1 MIPDR
6 KQQLFQ
12 LTCLQE
18 ARRLAKAGQKFSP
31 IKLRSLKDARFHVK
45 STRPESATRLSESYS
60 KFDSLHDEL
69 RRRTVI
75 SLSPTASSEQLE
87 LSPRGVLDRDFF
99 VNESKE
105 ENPAPMF
112 NDSIKPDLPEI
123 DEMQNVEDVQEEEK
137 KSENFDCKGKLG
149 LQSDEDKILN
159 RNCDVHVAGKNIAK
173 EKEVKAGA
181 GSQKVLIKKPLAN
194 KVIVQRKAENV
205 LEFMEKEKIKK
216 KLTKSQERG
225 LLDRLQ
231 GFSTKFL
238 NSNR

>member
-18 ARRLAKAGQKFSP
+18 ARRQAKAGQKFSP
-31 IKLRSLKDARFHVK
+31 IKLRSLKDARFQVK
-45 STRPESATRLSESYS
+45 STRPESVTRLSESYS
-60 KFDSLHDEL
+60 KFDSLNDEL

-87 LSPRGVLDRDFF
+87 LTPRGTLDRDFL

-105 ENPAPMF
+105 ESPAPMF
-112 NDSIKPDLPEI
+112 NDLIKHDLPEI
-123 DEMQNVEDVQEEEK
+123 DEAQNVEDVQDEERKIEDLDRRGK
-137 KSENFDCKGKLG
+137 ISLERNKDCE
-149 LQSDEDKILN
+149 LQFK
-159 RNCDVHVAGKNIAK
+159 GKNIGK
-173 EKEVKAGA
+173 EKEMKAGNGNGGQRLA
-181 GSQKVLIKKPLAN
+181 VKKQIVGKGIVKRKV
-194 KVIVQRKAENV
+194 EDV
-205 LEFMEKEKIKK
+205 LEFMEEEKIKK